1 MLRIALSQQT
11 RRAKKTV
18 LLPYVNAFFFLFF
31 FCELIEVRYSPTG
44 SRFELDVVLLAGV
57 VDELDA
63 GVLLP
68 VPHRL
73 QDVRLHVI

>member
-1 MLRIALSQQT
+1 MIFEKRVTSRPLSKRHET
-11 RRAKKTV
+11 RK
-18 LLPYVNAFFFLFF
+18 YFFNVNAFI
-31 FCELIEVRYSPTG
+31 CELTEVRYSPTG
-44 SRFELDVVLLAGV
+44 AGFELDIVHLAGV

-73 QDVRLHVI
+73 HDVRLHVI

>member
-1 MLRIALSQQT
+1 MR
-11 RRAKKTV
+11 
-18 LLPYVNAFFFLFF
+18 FFANS
-31 FCELIEVRYSPTG
+31 EVPYSPTG
-44 SRFELDVVLLAGV
+44 AGFELDVVLLAGV